1 MSNFVFKLHLLG
13 SSTVFTHWG
22 THTHTH
28 MHFLQVCA
36 ATPNLD
42 FAVKVKR
49 ASLAGDTYLQGI
61 LGVIQAIDSDAV
73 L

>member
-13 SSTVFTHWG
+13 PSTVFTHRG
-22 THTHTH
+22 THTH